1 MENTKKYLS
10 ELHDEHRT
18 FIAELDFAAIEIK
31 TFVHR
36 LEEVAIANTKLEV
49 MQQVERFQN
58 QFIRQQEV
66 IDELRSMIHHSEI
79 TIAEIARANN
89 VATDHRKAEDHAE
102 LRNHLETFK
111 IIYAELKSE
120 FLKFLTKTL

>member
-1 MENTKKYLS
+1 M
-10 ELHDEHRT
+10 
-18 FIAELDFAAIEIK
+18 IALFQLQ
-31 TFVHR
+31 FVH
-36 LEEVAIANTKLEV
+36 
-49 MQQVERFQN
+49 
-58 QFIRQQEV
+58 QQEV

-89 VATDHRKAEDHAE
+89 VATDHRKTEDHAE
-102 LRNHLETFK
+102 LRKEIETFK